1 MPELLQ
7 LCPWARCDTAIPAA
21 VAGNQPQLFPMKNLR
36 FLVAAAGLS
45 AVLSVASFAADP
57 EPGYVD
63 VGQLMASAKGK
74 FVEVNLS
81 TNMLKFAAKLAAR
94 QEPEAAEL
102 IGNLKRI
109 RVNVVGMDDS
119 NRAATIEKIESVRRK
134 LETQGWTQMVTV
146 REKDEGDNV
155 DIHVK
160 QRGDDAIDGLVV
172 TVIDH
177 KGEAVFVN
185 IVGNISAD
193 QISKIAD
200 KFDIEPLKHVH
211 MKIEHKQHEKQK
223 EKDV

>member
-1 MPELLQ
+1 
-7 LCPWARCDTAIPAA
+7 
-21 VAGNQPQLFPMKNLR
+21 MKNLR

-57 EPGYVD
+57 EPGFVD

-109 RVNVVGMDDS
+109 RVNVVSLDDT
-119 NRAATIEKIESVRRK
+119 NRKDAVAQIESIRRK
-134 LETQGWTQMVTV
+134 LEAQGWTQMVTV
-146 REKDEGDNV
+146 REQEGGDNV

-160 QRGDDAIDGLVV
+160 QHGDDTIEGLVV
-172 TVIDH
+172 TIIDH

-185 IVGNISAD
+185 IVGNINAD
-193 QISKIAD
+193 QISKVAENLN
-200 KFDIEPLKHVH
+200 IEPLKQIRV
-211 MKIEHKQHEKQK
+211 KIKHEKAK
-223 EKDV
+223 NKDDEA